1 MNILLVLAL
10 SLDTFFACMALGA
23 KKIEIPFISKLI
35 IALVS
40 SFFLTLSLTFGN
52 LLTLFV
58 NQQTLNIIGFLVL
71 FILATVNIFDS
82 LFKKFIQKHIFLT
95 HSINIKYLTLTLN
108 IYIDKTKADKDK
120 SLSLNPAEALV
131 LSILL
136 SMDSLFT
143 GISIQTNILNGI
155 FLVSLSVVLGVISS
169 VLGIYLGRKL
179 QTQEKDYSYISGI
192 ILLFLSFNKLL

>member
-52 LLTLFV
+52 ILTLFV
-58 NQQTLNIIGFLVL
+58 NQKTLDIIGFLVL

-155 FLVSLSVVLGVISS
+155 FLVSLSVVLGIISS
-169 VLGIYLGRKL
+169 ILGIYLGRKL

>member
-52 LLTLFV
+52 ILTLFV
-58 NQQTLNIIGFLVL
+58 NQKTLDIIGFLVL

-155 FLVSLSVVLGVISS
+155 FLVSLSVVLGIISS

>member
-52 LLTLFV
+52 ILTLFV
-58 NQQTLNIIGFLVL
+58 NQKTLDIIGFLVL

-155 FLVSLSVVLGVISS
+155 FLVSLSVVLGIISS

-192 ILLFLSFNKLL
+192 ILLFLSFNKLF

>member
-58 NQQTLNIIGFLVL
+58 NQHTLNIIGFLVL